1 MNHTNDAA
9 PERSRVSRRHF
20 LRGVGVAAAAGAAT
34 KLSAGPVQAAPA
46 PLVVQDELKVTG
58 AGTSTIKLK
67 INGAERAVSVEPRVT
82 LLDALRERLDL
93 TGAKKICDRGSCGG
107 CTVLVN
113 GKPMNSCMLL
123 AVECVGDSI
132 ETIEGLAPEGEF
144 SAVSRAL
151 AECDGLQCGFCTPG
165 FVMTVTHHLRNE
177 KAPTL
182 ETVKEACRGNL
193 CRCGTY
199 TKVYEAA
206 LLAAARATPGA
217 PKGGK

>member
-1 MNHTNDAA
+1 MKKPDDAT

-34 KLSAGPVQAAPA
+34 KLAATPARAAEAPVLP
-46 PLVVQDELKVTG
+46 QDELKTLG
-58 AGTSTIKLK
+58 AGTTTIRLK
-67 INGAERAVSVEPRVT
+67 INGAERSVAVEPRVT

-113 GKPMNSCMLL
+113 GKPMNACMLL

-144 SAVSRAL
+144 SAVSRAFS
-151 AECDGLQCGFCTPG
+151 ECDGLQCGFCTPG

-177 KAPTL
+177 KQPTL

-206 LLAAARATPGA
+206 LLAASKQAPGA